1 MIKGQV
7 EKDIRKSYFGGNV
20 DVYINEV
27 KNAYIYD
34 MNSQYPNAIYNEM
47 PIGNPIFTTEK
58 NIDNI
63 FWFVYEKITAPSEE
77 ILRVPFI
84 QYKDLY
90 WKCYLS

>member
-34 MNSQYPNAIYNEM
+34 MNSQYPNAMLQEM

-63 FWFVYEKITAPSEE
+63 FGLFMEK
-77 ILRVPFI
+77 LLHLLKKF
-84 QYKDLY
+84 
-90 WKCYLS
+90 